1 MRVKWWV
8 MAAAVLFLLG
18 VHVCSEISHARRMRA
33 SGTRQ
38 FADETIFV
46 LIPVLR
52 DTDGAADTLD
62 SLFSS
67 AAVPQRIQVAVLQ
80 HAQEADGDTL
90 SAYRALAR
98 HPHTANVH
106 LARYPYEW
114 SEGAPSARALGMRLL
129 RPNTD
134 YVMWVD
140 AHTRFARDWDEALIA
155 EHRRLPP
162 KSILTTLPPQTGS
175 ATRSTFV
182 RAVPAS
188 PLPRLEAAPF
198 TKTPRDTLPSPF
210 FCAAFCFAETLPALQ
225 VEPYTNN
232 LCLMHTAELLDRGFS
247 FFTPRVC
254 PVTQDWKKSGPSAET
269 SAELVDAVAG
279 GLRAPERVQ
288 EVMGIDLKSGR
299 VTRKGVQQGL
309 STQPTREEY
318 VCKLGGAV
326 ALGFI
331 D

>member
-1 MRVKWWV
+1 MGVKWWV
-8 MAAAVLFLLG
+8 LSAAVLFLLG
-18 VHVCSEISHARRMRA
+18 VHVCSEISHNRRMRA
-33 SGTRQ
+33 SANRQ
-38 FADETIFV
+38 FAEETIFV

-52 DTDGAADTLD
+52 DTDGAAETLE
-62 SLFSS
+62 SLFGA

-80 HAQEADGDTL
+80 HAKESDGDTL
-90 SAYRALAR
+90 SSYRALAR

-114 SEGAPSARALGMRLL
+114 SEGAPCARALGMRLL

-140 AHTRFARDWDEALIA
+140 AHTTFARDWDEALIA
-155 EHRRLPP
+155 EHKRLPP

-175 ATRSTFV
+175 ATTSTFV
-182 RAVPAS
+182 RAVPDT

-198 TKTPRDTLPSPF
+198 TKTPHDTLPSPF
-210 FCAAFCFAETLPALQ
+210 FCAAFCFAETLPAFQ
-225 VEPYTNN
+225 VEPFSNN
-232 LCLMHTAELLDRGFS
+232 LCLMHTAELLDRGYS
-247 FFTPRVC
+247 FYTPRVC
-254 PVTQDWKKSGPSAET
+254 PVTQDWKKSGPSAEP
-269 SAELVDAVAG
+269 SAEFVDAVAG
-279 GLRAPERVQ
+279 GLRDAAAVQ
-288 EVMGIDLKSGR
+288 ACMGVDLRSGQ

-309 STQPTREEY
+309 SQQPSREEY